1 MDLKPFLASPQMQMA
16 WFTQLSVTKGEDAA
30 RDFKNLIVS
39 LQQSSE
45 LLTSIEN
52 QLKLKKMAKSGRQI
66 PITNTKPVT
75 TQPPASHKS
84 WLDESQRP
92 YLSPSSILMPS
103 ATSADAFYTLANAA
117 VRQQHLQV
125 I

>member
-1 MDLKPFLASPQMQMA
+1 MA

-39 LQQSSE
+39 LQASPE
-45 LLTSIEN
+45 LLSSIEN
-52 QLKLKKMAKSGRQI
+52 QLKLKKMAKSGRQAPI
-66 PITNTKPVT
+66 PNTKPVT
-75 TQPPASHKS
+75 TQPPGSHKS
-84 WLDESQRP
+84 WLDEPQRP
-92 YLSPSSILMPS
+92 FLSSSSILMPS